1 MPRVYV
7 ARLRPASVDIIR
19 RVFHRTLAFLR
30 VIIFATRC
38 GRRDSDAASAAG
50 EEDTMKASIA
60 IHVETLWT
68 NRAELSVE
76 AELDNP
82 HSGTNQE
89 VISMMFEVARMM
101 TTEARGENERALFS
115 QAAVNDR
122 YRELDEREARLDE
135 RDKRVTSRETTAA
148 ERDTHADERE
158 RDANTRERDQMEH
171 DVACESSRTQ
181 NHLNGPPCFDLVA
194 GVT

>member
-1 MPRVYV
+1 MSRVCV
-7 ARLRPASVDIIR
+7 RHRLTSFDAFSTGHSRFGELSFSQRDVGGETAMARRPQ
-19 RVFHRTLAFLR
+19 
-30 VIIFATRC
+30 
-38 GRRDSDAASAAG
+38 G

-135 RDKRVTSRETTAA
+135 RDKRVTSREATAT
-148 ERDTHADERE
+148 ERDTYADERE

-171 DVACESSRTQ
+171 DVRLREQ
-181 NHLNGPPCFDLVA
+181 
-194 GVT
+194 